1 MNNPSSDHN
10 YPNSKNNITQM
21 MRFGKYQVHQRI
33 VYLTLGTIAA
43 VLFIIINI
51 LGTTYQTRHH
61 SSEISI
67 QGLKK
72 SSQVKARYDAT
83 DKLIEKLK
91 HYGLWKIDSSREVP
105 RFFIKNYPADLHAV
119 KDISLKKR
127 VFLHALLPHAL
138 FVREEALSKR
148 QKLETILGKINCP
161 LEDISFDIGLEFE
174 NQCSW
179 FDSLAEEEVNFIHN
193 LTKVYRT
200 ESAAGLLERVDAVPI
215 SIILAQGAIESSWGS
230 SRFTREGNSI
240 FGMWTWKKK
249 GIVPLRRDE
258 GKTHKVKIYDSV
270 LDSVRAY
277 HLTLNRLDTYEE
289 FRQYRKYT
297 DDPLIMAEGL
307 LPYSERGQEYV
318 NEIKKVII
326 FNKLQKYDSYNLSDL
341 DPAKLNS
348 SVSKADVQIKPGNAS
363 L

>member
-1 MNNPSSDHN
+1 
-10 YPNSKNNITQM
+10 
-21 MRFGKYQVHQRI
+21 
-33 VYLTLGTIAA
+33 
-43 VLFIIINI
+43 
-51 LGTTYQTRHH
+51 
-61 SSEISI
+61 
-67 QGLKK
+67 
-72 SSQVKARYDAT
+72 
-83 DKLIEKLK
+83 
-91 HYGLWKIDSSREVP
+91 
-105 RFFIKNYPADLHAV
+105 
-119 KDISLKKR
+119 
-127 VFLHALLPHAL
+127 
-138 FVREEALSKR
+138 
-148 QKLETILGKINCP
+148 
-161 LEDISFDIGLEFE
+161 
-174 NQCSW
+174 
-179 FDSLAEEEVNFIHN
+179 
-193 LTKVYRT
+193 
-200 ESAAGLLERVDAVPI
+200 VPI

-341 DPAKLNS
+341 DPAKLTS